1 MNIFIKISVLK
12 LIVLMTGLICFN
24 FAYAQFGDSTKISF
38 SGIIY
43 NSDALKS
50 PLGQVTISKS
60 NLLGTSSNTIGEFN
74 LDVEPNDT
82 VIFSH
87 IGFHPI
93 TITIPD
99 SLKRGNLVAKLFLV
113 NDTISL
119 EQVYISSL
127 QDFNS
132 FKNQFLGMNV
142 VPDQELNNAQN
153 NIKLSM
159 YEARTIT
166 ESTTEDKLE
175 ASLQYEANKSI
186 YHGQTPP
193 QHMVNFVSVAAGLIS
208 MIPNK
213 KEKYNFYRD
222 FVNSRNQNNMIYINP

>member
-1 MNIFIKISVLK
+1 MLFADNLLNLLGDDIQKHSVK
-12 LIVLMTGLICFN
+12 CLIIPLFLIIGI
-24 FAYAQFGDSTKISF
+24 ASLYAQNTDSNKVSF

-50 PLGQVTISKS
+50 PLGQVSISKS
-60 NLLGTSSNTIGEFN
+60 SLLGTSSNSLGEFFMN
-74 LDVEPNDT
+74 VKANDT
-82 VIFSH
+82 LIFSH
-87 IGFHPI
+87 VGFHPI

-132 FKNQFLGMNV
+132 FKNQFLGMDV

-153 NIKLSM
+153 NINLSV
-159 YEARTIT
+159 YEARTT
-166 ESTTEDKLE
+166 TVSTTEDKLE
-175 ASLQYEANKSI
+175 AALQYEANKSI
-186 YHGQTPP
+186 YYGQTPP
-193 QHMVNFVSVAAGLIS
+193 QHMVNFVSVAAGLL
-208 MIPNK
+208 
-213 KEKYNFYRD
+213 
-222 FVNSRNQNNMIYINP
+222 V